1 MGYFLGGKV
10 LMSLWWCMQIRPDLR
25 EALEV
30 CADGTSRKLI
40 SQQALQLLQRLS
52 LMKDCAL
59 GMPTGE

>member
-1 MGYFLGGKV
+1 
-10 LMSLWWCMQIRPDLR
+10 MSLWWCMQTRPDLR

-40 SQQALQLLQRLS
+40 SQQALPLLQRLS